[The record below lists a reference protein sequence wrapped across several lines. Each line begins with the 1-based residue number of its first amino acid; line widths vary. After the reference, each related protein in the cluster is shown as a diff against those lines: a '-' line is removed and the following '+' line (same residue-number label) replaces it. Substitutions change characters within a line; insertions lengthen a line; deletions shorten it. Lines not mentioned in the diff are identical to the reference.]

1 MKHESCAIHLVKQ
14 VRRLLPY
21 SGGRKLHK
29 MLVPDLR
36 AMDIKLGRDKLFSII
51 KSHNMLIAK
60 KQRYVTTTNSRHFY
74 RIHTNLL
81 KNRVLNMPNQALVA
95 DITYIRTQKEF
106 LYLSLH
112 TDAFSR
118 KILGF
123 DLSNSLSVE
132 GSLRSLK
139 MALKQ
144 IKNPTSLIHHS
155 DRGIQYCCHAFTNTL
170 KKHNIAISMAEAGNP
185 YENAI
190 AERINGILKQ
200 EFSLDATFTDLTQAR
215 AAVSQAIELYN
226 NIRLHTSIGMVTPSE
241 KHAA

>member
-1 MKHESCAIHLVKQ
+1 MKHEACTLELVSQ

-29 MLVPDLR
+29 MLVPDLQ
-36 AMDIKLGRDKLFSII
+36 AMDIKIGRDKLFCII
-51 KSHNMLIAK
+51 KRHNMLIAK
-60 KQRYVTTTNSRHFY
+60 KQRYVTTTNSKHFY

-81 KNRVLNMPNQALVA
+81 KSRVLNRPNQALVA
-95 DITYIRTQKEF
+95 DITYIRTKHEF

-112 TDAFSR
+112 TDAYSR
-118 KILGF
+118 KIMGY
-123 DLSNSLSVE
+123 DVSNSLSVE
-132 GSLRSLK
+132 GTLRSLK
-139 MALKQ
+139 MALNQ
-144 IKNPTSLIHHS
+144 IDDPQDLIHHS

-170 KKHNIAISMAEAGNP
+170 AKYNIAISMAEAGNP

-200 EFSLDATFTDLTQAR
+200 EFALDTTFTDITQAKD
-215 AAVSQAIELYN
+215 AVRQAVELYN
-226 NIRLHTSIGMVTPSE
+226 NLRLHTSIGMVTPAD

>member
-1 MKHESCAIHLVKQ
+1 M
-14 VRRLLPY
+14 LPF

-29 MLVPDLR
+29 MLAPDLR

-51 KSHNMLIAK
+51 KRHNMLIAK
-60 KQRYVTTTNSRHFY
+60 KQRYVTTTNSKHFY

-81 KNRVLNMPNQALVA
+81 KNKILNKPNQALVA
-95 DITYIRTQKEF
+95 DITYIRTRNEF

-112 TDAFSR
+112 TDAYSR
-118 KILGF
+118 KIMGY
-123 DLSNSLSVE
+123 DISNSLSVE

-144 IKNPTSLIHHS
+144 IEDPQNLVHHS
-155 DRGIQYCCHAFTNTL
+155 DRGIQYCCHAFTKTL
-170 KKHNIAISMAEAGNP
+170 AKHNIAISMAEAGNP

-200 EFSLDATFTDLTQAR
+200 EFALDATFSDITQAKV
-215 AAVSQAIELYN
+215 AVRQAVELYN
-226 NIRLHTSIGMVTPSE
+226 NLRLHTSIGMITPAD